1 METAADALLRPA
13 GRMRY
18 NRARIEVNAMP
29 TATVAKKRLTVKG
42 ATRTA
47 ASRRTRRPLDD
58 PKKRREAIRLAT
70 RLAILLHGDALRDL
84 AHR

>member
-1 METAADALLRPA
+1 MRPP
-13 GRMRY
+13 RRVRY
-18 NRARIEVNAMP
+18 NGARIEVNAMP
-29 TATVAKKRLTVKG
+29 TVAPASKRPTVKG

>member
-1 METAADALLRPA
+1 MRPA
-13 GRMRY
+13 GRVRY
-18 NRARIEVNAMP
+18 NGARIEVNAMP
-29 TATVAKKRLTVKG
+29 TATVAKKRSTVKG

-58 PKKRREAIRLAT
+58 PKKRREVVKLVT
-70 RLAILLHGDALRDL
+70 RIAVLLHGDALRDL

>member
-1 METAADALLRPA
+1 MRPA
-13 GRMRY
+13 GRERY
-18 NRARIEVNAMP
+18 NGARIEVNAMP
-29 TATVAKKRLTVKG
+29 TTAPANKRPTAKG

-58 PKKRREAIRLAT
+58 PKKRREAIKLVT
-70 RLAILLHGDALRDL
+70 RIAVLLHGDALRDL